1 MDNFVKELKDCAATL
16 SRIAD
21 ALARETE
28 TPKADAPSLE
38 EVRLVLARLSQAG
51 LTAEVRE
58 IIKKHGADRL
68 SDVAPAE
75 YPAILKEAESLGK

>member
-1 MDNFVKELKDCAATL
+1 MENFVKEIRECVATL

-28 TPKADAPSLE
+28 TPKTDAPSLE
-38 EVRLVLARLSQAG
+38 EVRLVLARLSQGG

-68 SDVAPAE
+68 SDIDPAE
-75 YPAILKEAESLGK
+75 YAAILKEAERLGK